1 MNAVAGRGWCD
12 DRCMELNG
20 LSFGELLGITGLQ
33 ALAVVVGTVA
43 MYAFLLLI
51 LRVIG
56 QRVSARLSTHDMA
69 AIIIVGAI
77 AGRSTLGH
85 TPTLAGGAIALV
97 TLFLMRSVLGR
108 MRHNPHGDSLINNP
122 PIVVMARTD
131 IFPDSLHHARVT
143 EAELWM
149 ALRQAGVRNDD
160 EIAAVVFEPNGQ
172 FSVLRTGV
180 PIDPRILEHVDGADR
195 IPREYIGDKHFGDL
209 DGQGD

>member
-108 MRHNPHGDSLINNP
+108 MRHNPHGDSLINTP

-131 IFPDSLHHARVT
+131 IFPDSLRHARVT

-160 EIAAVVFEPNGQ
+160 EIAAVVFEHNGQ